1 MQEMLSPDKI
11 LDKLSDGFVARSKAS
26 SRKLLILSFLAGA
39 FIALAA
45 QASTFASFNLLAN
58 KETLGIGK
66 LVQGLAF
73 TPGLIFVLL
82 AGAELFTGNSL
93 MMISKLDKKITGKE
107 LLRSWGLVYL
117 GNFIGSVFIAF
128 LMLKSGQWNNA
139 DAMVGARTILIANGK
154 VNLGLGQALILS
166 ILCNWLVCL
175 AVWMATGADSTIG
188 KMFCAFFPIS
198 LFVTSGFEHSI
209 ANMYYVPA
217 GIFAKS
223 VPEYV
228 AASGLTDIALA
239 NLNWGNFIIRNLIP
253 VTIGNIIGGV
263 TFVALAY
270 WLAYR
275 NKENK

>member
-73 TPGLIFVLL
+73 TPGLIFVLI

-228 AASGLTDIALA
+228 AASGLTDVALA
-239 NLNWGNFIIRNLIP
+239 NLNWGNFIIHNLLP